1 MNCRRRLER
10 FAGHKKNASRINDK
24 ISSTINDLSESYT
37 FPIRGTLSAMDSID
51 EWVNAPMSNSKHVQ
65 TALSNEEHR
74 YFRTLAKERDLRS
87 NDAYRLDRE

>member
-1 MNCRRRLER
+1 
-10 FAGHKKNASRINDK
+10 
-24 ISSTINDLSESYT
+24 
-37 FPIRGTLSAMDSID
+37 MDSID